1 MCCLHTPLSDAKHKL
16 NAPVIFWKK
25 KGGRP
30 ATGHDPM
37 VGLRMSKAKRVA
49 VKKWASTQHDKP
61 NFSEA
66 VRRLIDIGLKSLDEY
81 E

>member
-1 MCCLHTPLSDAKHKL
+1 
-16 NAPVIFWKK
+16 
-25 KGGRP
+25 
-30 ATGHDPM
+30 M
-37 VGLRMSKAKRVA
+37 VGLRMSKATRVA

-66 VRRLIDIGLKSLDEY
+66 VRRLIDIGLRSLDEF